1 MEASRRKMP
10 AEKTGTPGKPAAAR
24 SSNDNR
30 NTRDAS
36 NSKMPAIITGT
47 SWTAETKVS
56 SGKPAASRCQQR

>member
-47 SWTAETKVS
+47 SWTA
-56 SGKPAASRCQQR
+56 